1 MSARHQFSAAA
12 FRWQETD
19 GNPDVVAGNCKA
31 VTNAVRDIYAQDMTN
46 VIFGDLYRRAYS
58 LVLHKRGEE
67 LYSAVEAAMASEV
80 QALVG
85 SLAVA
90 GPSGQSFL
98 RELLAT
104 WRRHTAAVSAIRDIV
119 MYMDRTFVPATGR
132 TPVREL
138 GLGLWRDGVVRSGRI
153 RLRLVEAVRLE
164 KARQEEDGV
173 VGVPGSGDLVAGVTE
188 MLTELG
194 ADVCHE
200 FMEAPTVSS

>member
-1 MSARHQFSAAA
+1 MSAGHQFSAAA
-12 FRWQETD
+12 FRLQEAD
-19 GNPDVVAGNCKA
+19 ANPDMVAGNCKA
-31 VTNAVRDIYAQDMTN
+31 VTDAVRDIYAQDMTN

-85 SLAVA
+85 SLAGVGVA
-90 GPSGQSFL
+90 ATSPSCQSFL

-104 WRRHTAAVSAIRDIV
+104 WRRHSAAVSAIRDIV

-138 GLGLWRDGVVRSGRI
+138 GLGLWRDGVIRSDSI
-153 RLRLVEAVRLE
+153 QLRLVEAV
-164 KARQEEDGV
+164 
-173 VGVPGSGDLVAGVTE
+173 
-188 MLTELG
+188 
-194 ADVCHE
+194 
-200 FMEAPTVSS
+200 

>member
-1 MSARHQFSAAA
+1 LIV
-12 FRWQETD
+12 
-19 GNPDVVAGNCKA
+19 N
-31 VTNAVRDIYAQDMTN
+31 
-46 VIFGDLYRRAYS
+46 RRAYS

-85 SLAVA
+85 SLAAA

-104 WRRHTAAVSAIRDIV
+104 WRRHTAAVSAIRNIV

-138 GLGLWRDGVVRSGRI
+138 GLGLWRDGVVRSESI
-153 RLRLVEAVRLE
+153 RLRLVEEVRLE
-164 KARQEEDGV
+164 KGREKEDGAV
-173 VGVPGSGDLVAGVTE
+173 DVPGAGDLVAGVTE

-200 FMEAPTVSS
+200 FMDSLPTVSS

>member
-1 MSARHQFSAAA
+1 MSTGHQFSAAA
-12 FRWQETD
+12 FRRQEAD
-19 GNPDVVAGNCKA
+19 ANPDVVAVNCKA
-31 VTNAVRDIYAQDMTN
+31 MTDAIRDIYAQDMTN

-58 LVLHKRGEE
+58 LVIHKRGEE

-80 QALVG
+80 QALAG
-85 SLAVA
+85 SLAAA

-138 GLGLWRDGVVRSGRI
+138 GLGLWRDGVVRSDTI
-153 RLRLVEAVRLE
+153 RLRLVEAVRPE

-173 VGVPGSGDLVAGVTE
+173 VDVPGSGDLVPGVTE

-194 ADVCHE
+194 ADVCCE
-200 FMEAPTVSS
+200 VMDAPTVSS

>member
-1 MSARHQFSAAA
+1 LV
-12 FRWQETD
+12 D
-19 GNPDVVAGNCKA
+19 
-31 VTNAVRDIYAQDMTN
+31 
-46 VIFGDLYRRAYS
+46 RRAYS

-67 LYSAVEAAMASEV
+67 LYSAVETAMASEV

-85 SLAVA
+85 SLSLAAA

-104 WRRHTAAVSAIRDIV
+104 WCRHTAAVSAIRDIV
-119 MYMDRTFVPATGR
+119 MYMDRTFVRATGR

-138 GLGLWRDGVVRSGRI
+138 GLGLWRDGVVRSDSI

-164 KARQEEDGV
+164 KGRQEEDAV
-173 VGVPGSGDLVAGVTE
+173 VDVPGAGDLVAGVTE

-194 ADVCHE
+194 ADVCRE
-200 FMEAPTVSS
+200 VMDAPTVSS